1 VVELAAP
8 VVGPAPASR
17 DASNFVIFSIS
28 VVHGPA
34 PAVPIGKTT
43 SVQAPSSKAVV
54 FMALS
59 PGCVVAESRMR
70 ISPFDNQPGLQANV
84 PRYPNAVLLIKAH
97 QS

>member
-17 DASNFVIFSIS
+17 DASSFVIFSIS

-59 PGCVVAESRMR
+59 PGCVAESRMR

-84 PRYPNAVLLIKAH
+84 PRYPNVVLLRKAY